1 MTSTTTERR
10 APAQQQQPI
19 PAEHHPLARVT
30 GAVLA
35 IAVAY
40 IHVKDQGG
48 FPGEKTP
55 TYVGIGYYA
64 LEAAGLLVA
73 LALLAGLGKH
83 TAKAW
88 LLAAGVALGPLVG
101 FVLSRGPGL
110 PSYTDD
116 KGNWSE
122 PLAVISLVVEAL
134 LFLIAAIVLQR
145 SRRTRG

>member
-1 MTSTTTERR
+1 MTSTTTERLSS
-10 APAQQQQPI
+10 AQF
-19 PAEHHPLARVT
+19 PAEHHPFARVT

-48 FPGEKTP
+48 FPGDKAP

-73 LALLAGLGKH
+73 LALIAGLGRH

-88 LLAAGVALGPLVG
+88 LLAGCVALGPLVG

-116 KGNWSE
+116 KGNWTE
-122 PLAVISLVVEAL
+122 PLAVISLVVEGL
-134 LFLIAAIVLQR
+134 LFVIAAIVLHR
-145 SRRTRG
+145 SRRARA